1 MKGQRLPEPRFR
13 LKLVP
18 LIVVTLLALAPAY
31 IGALVAALALGS
43 APLHTSP
50 PLSWLYVQHALQLLI
65 GLLLIAL
72 VKRWVPADYGLHW
85 PRARTEFLPAVLWG
99 ALFGVIMTLVDYAPQ
114 LLARTH
120 PDLGYPLTPGAV
132 SGWMFFESVYV
143 GPTEEI
149 PFRALLVTYL
159 ATTMPGKLRIGRW
172 NMNWA
177 GVIVAILFA
186 LLHAS
191 NFSLRSWPLALGQQI
206 YGLHTR
212 CPVCLLAREI
222 PECRGADHRPQPE

>member
-143 GPTEEI
+143 GPTED
-149 PFRALLVTYL
+149 PLPRAARYL
-159 ATTMPGKLRIGRW
+159 PRNDDAREASHRTMEHELGGRDRRDPVRTAARFEFQPAKLAARLGS
-172 NMNWA
+172 A
-177 GVIVAILFA
+177 D
-186 LLHAS
+186 
-191 NFSLRSWPLALGQQI
+191 LR
-206 YGLHTR
+206 LHTR

-222 PECRGADHRPQPE
+222 PECRGADHRPQSE